1 MTRRRDWCFVRSS
14 YSGRNP
20 LQLHVHIRKKLLCYR
35 QEIQLFEPLPSQL
48 AYPDIL
54 ERCYAQKSDKDVDL
68 TATWYPPLTSALSL
82 LSKMYGVVDRSVFED
97 FARRTTDDVLVSLR
111 KATDG
116 NL

>member
-1 MTRRRDWCFVRSS
+1 MPQPKW
-14 YSGRNP
+14 YN
-20 LQLHVHIRKKLLCYR
+20 LLRR

-48 AYPDIL
+48 AYPYIL
-54 ERCYAQKSDKDVDL
+54 ERHSAQKSETDVDI

-97 FARRTTDDVLVSLR
+97 FARRTVDDLLVSLR

-116 NL
+116 MLLFFGTIN